1 MPIKIWILFPSDLAS
16 NPGDFSGRHQ
26 RSRNG
31 YPADSFYM
39 VLPSSH
45 RGIYSRNP
53 RSACFFPGQPHRNCF
68 STLQAGASGSGDEKC
83 GCLRV
88 NRHHAH
94 QARGGERASHR
105 PVLALPGV
113 LLPDVHGHGS
123 GRRFPGNI
131 GWGLSRVQ
139 GDTRC
144 PSTHLL
150 FRVLCLV
157 AALRRMCFVS
167 DGALLPCHI

>member
-1 MPIKIWILFPSDLAS
+1 MIFLVDINVAETATRLIAFIWYCLRLIAESIQEAHDQL
-16 NPGDFSGRHQ
+16 G
-26 RSRNG
+26 
-31 YPADSFYM
+31 
-39 VLPSSH
+39 
-45 RGIYSRNP
+45 
-53 RSACFFPGQPHRNCF
+53 FFLGQPHRKLF

-105 PVLALPGV
+105 PVAALPGV

-123 GRRFPGNI
+123 GRRFPGNLS
-131 GWGLSRVQ
+131 WGLSRV
-139 GDTRC
+139 GCDTRC

-150 FRVLCLV
+150 FCVLCLV

-167 DGALLPCHI
+167 DEALLPCHIKEISAPKYLQ